1 MPEQTICYAAF
12 MKYQIDDFILD
23 AKARTLSD
31 INQQQ
36 NVRPKTLAVLLYLA
50 QRSGNIISKQELL
63 AVIWDDVNVDDGVI
77 FQSIREIRQL
87 FSNAKIIQNH
97 PRKGY
102 EFTTNLEPVADHSDK
117 IDQTASQLVTN
128 SESKK
133 TSKIATMLKQR
144 KYFPVLIILLLTIV
158 SAFVY
163 IENIS
168 EPNQLNSKHSNKDIH
183 PKYRQ
188 NIVVMPIKNK
198 VPYGEHEWVYLG
210 AMEQL
215 IAKLTALPDAIYV
228 HQGSYIPRLMHM
240 AGISRDFSSAEV
252 NKIFVVSG
260 ASLIIEAELY
270 GNVADYK
277 LIYKFHLANDVKQG
291 AILGKSVNDT
301 LSTLAEKIAAFIQ
314 QPLQRNADLPMKEFN
329 DALFAKAIINYEAD
343 WQTSISFFESY
354 LALNPASTIAAIYL
368 SKLYLW
374 NDRVEQAEKLI
385 LTTEKFIE
393 KSVLETAEIHLIK
406 AKIAVSKQHW
416 KIAERQF
423 LLAKNTLKSQN
434 EWFLQANIA
443 EARGLS
449 YLKQKLLTESAQAF
463 NAALTFYQI
472 IDSPIGINA
481 TQLHLANV
489 LFQQGKN
496 QQASKLYRQTKNDI
510 EKTKLE
516 FLYGM
521 LSEYSAKFQRYNINE
536 KSND

>member
-423 LLAKNTLKSQN
+423 LLAKNMLKSQN

>member
-102 EFTTNLEPVADHSDK
+102 EFTTSLEPVAEHSDK

-314 QPLQRNADLPMKEFN
+314 QPLQRNTDLPMKEFN
-329 DALFAKAIINYEAD
+329 DALFAEAIINYEAD

-354 LALNPASTIAAIYL
+354 LALNPTSTIAAIYL

-374 NDRVEQAEKLI
+374 NDRVELAEKLI

-423 LLAKNTLKSQN
+423 LLATNTLESQN

-443 EARGLS
+443 EAQGLS

-496 QQASKLYRQTKNDI
+496 QQASKLYRHTKNDI

>member
-102 EFTTNLEPVADHSDK
+102 EFTTSLEPVAEHSDK

-314 QPLQRNADLPMKEFN
+314 QPLQRNTDLPMKEFN
-329 DALFAKAIINYEAD
+329 DALFAEAIINYEAD

-354 LALNPASTIAAIYL
+354 LALNPTSTIAAIYL

>member
-102 EFTTNLEPVADHSDK
+102 EFTTSLEPVAEHSDK

-354 LALNPASTIAAIYL
+354 LALNPTSTIAAIYL

-423 LLAKNTLKSQN
+423 LLATNTLKSQN